1 MKEGGEMMK
10 YSIKNL
16 FRLVASIILCLLAGF
31 IGSLFTTPAIPGW
44 YATLNKPPFT
54 PPSAVFAPV
63 WTALYLFMGIS
74 LFLVWRADKDIL
86 RRKTALTVFALQLA
100 LNTFWSV
107 LFFGLRSPLAGLID
121 IACLWAAIV
130 LTIVLFFR
138 ISKTAAWLLV
148 PYLLWVSFAT
158 LLNASI
164 LARNLP

>member
-1 MKEGGEMMK
+1 MTDRMKNP
-10 YSIKNL
+10 I
-16 FRLVASIILCLLAGF
+16 RLAASIILCLLAGF
-31 IGSLFTTPAIPGW
+31 IGSLFTRPAIPGW

-63 WTALYLFMGIS
+63 WTALYFLMGIS
-74 LFLVWRADKDIL
+74 LFLVWRAEKDAP
-86 RRKTALTVFALQLA
+86 RRQTALIFFALQLI
-100 LNTFWSV
+100 LNTLWSI
-107 LFFGLRSPLAGLID
+107 LFFGLHSPLAGLVD

-130 LTIVLFFR
+130 LTIVLFSR

-164 LARNLP
+164 LVLNSS